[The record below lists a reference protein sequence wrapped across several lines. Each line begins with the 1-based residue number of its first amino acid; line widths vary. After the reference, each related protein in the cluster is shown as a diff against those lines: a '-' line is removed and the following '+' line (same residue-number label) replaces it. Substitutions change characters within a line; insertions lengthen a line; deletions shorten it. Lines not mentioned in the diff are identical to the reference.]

1 MTHSLQ
7 VAMESWWSGLTPAQR
22 ERAAAIASRPAPR
35 GMAIDDHAATMIRA
49 GLPTSR
55 QVWTGQ
61 PEHLV
66 EMLDEVASFV
76 MGASKGRHT

>member
-1 MTHSLQ
+1 MTDAVSLQ
-7 VAMESWWSGLTPAQR
+7 SWWKGLTPEQR
-22 ERAAAIASRPAPR
+22 TRAAAIAALPAPR
-35 GMAIDDHAATMIRA
+35 GMAIDDLTATMIHA

-66 EMLDEVASFV
+66 EMLDEVAVFV
-76 MGASKGRHT
+76 AGASQAS

>member
-1 MTHSLQ
+1 VTDDLTLK
-7 VAMESWWSGLTPAQR
+7 SWWLGLTPEQR
-22 ERAAAIASRPAPR
+22 ERASAIASCPAPR
-35 GMAIDDHAATMIRA
+35 GMAIDDLTVTMIRA

-66 EMLDEVASFV
+66 EMLDDVADFV
-76 MGASKGRHT
+76 RRASGAS